1 MHENRSQINKYRI
14 YVVLTQVIEII
25 KQTTYKMII
34 LAYYRFIRR
43 LIGERLVLL
52 ALDEALDA

>member
-52 ALDEALDA
+52 ALDEALEA

>member
-1 MHENRSQINKYRI
+1 
-14 YVVLTQVIEII
+14 
-25 KQTTYKMII
+25 MII

-52 ALDEALDA
+52 ALDEALEA